1 MIGSARGRQGISAT
15 QQRLHQVTRY
25 PAPAGGIDVR
35 QAIGNEALDTC
46 VYTYNLVPFEFGMRV
61 RKGYREWQKD
71 LTVGLSQ
78 GVNTVMPYQGSPQ
91 DNSADRLFAVTN
103 EGIWDVTADEGTPSL
118 EYTFNTVDPDAGFG
132 TFIQYVADSGANLL
146 FYADNVNGVFQ
157 YSPDTG
163 LWTIPAITGVDV
175 TNLDSVVSHKQRIW
189 FTERGSTTAWYL
201 SVGAIAGA
209 ATPFFFGSK
218 FQHGGALAGLFNWTV
233 DGGEGVDD
241 YLVAVSRSGDVLPYK
256 GTDPTGEDWEIRGT
270 YYIGEIPNAANFG
283 TEQGGE
289 LFLLSVYGVISMS
302 DLLSGVDTTATLI
315 NAEGTSTSLKIAGLL
330 RQDMQV
336 KLTQRGWGISNLP
349 SEGGLLIST
358 PFENNEQPIQY
369 YFNVATQGWG
379 LWRDVPI
386 VSFSAGINS
395 VIIGT
400 KDNRVCI
407 MDVAVD
413 NKLIDPVNP
422 ATNGDDIQFSILT
435 AFSSLGA
442 EGVYKR
448 VKILRPDF
456 LAREAPDYS
465 IQARYDYD
473 IAEAAN
479 FQLVAPPSVTSGVW
493 DLSSWD
499 AAYWGGSVDAAFSSV
514 GGAWGSGRYVA
525 IAMIGKTRTDT
536 RLAGWDLVF
545 DSGGVMY

>member
-1 MIGSARGRQGISAT
+1 MIGSARGTQGLNAS

-35 QAIGNEALDTC
+35 QAIGNEDMNTC

-61 RKGYREWQKD
+61 RKGYREWQID
-71 LTVGLSQ
+71 LTAGLSQ
-78 GVNTVMPYQGSPQ
+78 SVNTIMPYQGTPQ
-91 DNSADRLFAVTN
+91 DNSDDKLFAVTN
-103 EGIWDVTADEGTPSL
+103 EGIWDVTAEEGTPSL
-118 EYTFNTVDPDAGFG
+118 VFTFSVTTPDAGFG
-132 TFIQYVADSGANLL
+132 TFIQYIGDSGDNLL
-146 FYADNVNGVFQ
+146 FYADSLNGIHQ
-157 YSPDTG
+157 YSPVTG
-163 LWTIPAITGVDV
+163 LWTVPAITGVDPS
-175 TNLDSVVSHKQRIW
+175 TFDSVVSHKQRIW
-189 FTERGSTTAWYL
+189 FTQRGTTTAWYL
-201 SVGAIAGA
+201 SAGAIAGV
-209 ATPFFFGSK
+209 ATPFYFGSK
-218 FQHGGALAGLFNWTV
+218 FQHGGALAGLFNWTI

-241 YLVAVSRSGDVLPYK
+241 YLVAVSRSGDVLPYR
-256 GTDPTGEDWEIRGT
+256 GADPTTEDWELRGT
-270 YYIGEIPNAANFG
+270 YYIGEIPNATNFG

-289 LFLLSVYGVISMS
+289 LFLLSVYGVVSMN
-302 DLLSGVDTTATLI
+302 DLLSGVDTTTLI
-315 NAEGTSTSLKIAGLL
+315 ANAEGASTSLKIAGLL
-330 RQDMQV
+330 RQDMKA
-336 KLTQRGWGISNLP
+336 KLKDRGWGISNLP

-358 PFENNEQPIQY
+358 PYTDNEKPIQY

-379 LWRDVPI
+379 LWRNVPMA
-386 VSFSAGINS
+386 SFSAGTNS
-395 VIIGT
+395 VIFGT

-407 MDVAVD
+407 MDVPVD
-413 NKLIDPVNP
+413 NKLITPTIP
-422 ATNGDDIQFSILT
+422 ALNGTDIEFSILT

-442 EGVYKR
+442 DGVYKR

-473 IAEAAN
+473 VAEAAN

-525 IAMIGKTRTDT
+525 VAMIGKTRTDT
-536 RLAGWDLVF
+536 RLVGWDVVF